1 MKPVFFNQVTW
12 NNLQKTHKISILE
25 STVNLDFHSTTLIS
39 TIMKPN
45 KQNTMH
51 KNKELA
57 QSYWRESINIKCQQ
71 FNTYKNLSCF
81 KYLIDSHLTPFN
93 VLHMH
98 ISSNYHLVSLNQVPQ
113 TIWGP
118 KFPTAQGAIIV
129 FYISHDNTFCHLMN

>member
-25 STVNLDFHSTTLIS
+25 STVNLDLHSTTLIS

-57 QSYWRESINIKCQQ
+57 QSYWRESINIKC
-71 FNTYKNLSCF
+71 
-81 KYLIDSHLTPFN
+81 
-93 VLHMH
+93 
-98 ISSNYHLVSLNQVPQ
+98 
-113 TIWGP
+113 
-118 KFPTAQGAIIV
+118 
-129 FYISHDNTFCHLMN
+129 